1 MPRVKARA
9 LRDLDPE
16 QLKDRLFELRG
27 ELARLKG
34 LTARGMI
41 QKKSG
46 NLKRA
51 KRDIARILTVMKEK
65 GQTE

>member
-1 MPRVKARA
+1 MPRVKAKA
-9 LRDLDPE
+9 LKEQDPE

-34 LTARGMI
+34 LNARGML

-46 NLKRA
+46 NLKRV
-51 KRDIARILTVMKEK
+51 KKDIARLLTVMQEK
-65 GQTE
+65 GQVE